1 MSAAADRTD
10 IKPQIL
16 AALEIMHKKEVAD
29 KQPFK
34 ARAYKKAMDGIK
46 LIDKI
51 TSYEDVEGIEGIGKK
66 IEEKIKEILE
76 TGKLASA
83 ERAEASHKPHE
94 ELMGVYGIGPS
105 KASELIDDGIISVE
119 MLRAAVKKNPSLLN
133 DKQKIGLLYYEDL
146 LKRIPYE
153 EMLEHQTILQELLP
167 EEIDGTNDME
177 IVGSFRREAPD
188 SGDIDVLIRVKEG
201 QTSGKLLIEYIKMM
215 EGFGYLRATLA
226 QGDKKFMGICQM
238 PGHPARRLDILMTPE
253 NEYPYAILYFTGSDT
268 FNIAMRQYALEKGY
282 TMNEHA
288 LQPLAAKLQGSSS
301 AGTEHKLTPIGSKLL
316 QGSSSAG
323 TEHGLTKLIK
333 TSADVPEMKTEKD
346 IFRFLK
352 VKYVEP
358 KDRKS
363 GAVLTPYK
371 KIKFVYEESE

>member
-1 MSAAADRTD
+1 MSTSKPAIVSAAVTESPD

-16 AALEIMHKKEVAD
+16 AALEIMRKKEIAD
-29 KQPFK
+29 KEPFK

-46 LIDKI
+46 LLDKV
-51 TSYEDVEGIEGIGKK
+51 TSYEDVEGIGGIGKK

-83 ERAEASHKPHE
+83 ERAAASHKPHE
-94 ELMGVYGIGPS
+94 ELMNVYGIGPA
-105 KASELIDDGIISVE
+105 KASDLISDGITSVE
-119 MLRAAVKKNPSLLN
+119 MLRAAVKKNPGLLN

-146 LKRIPYE
+146 IKRIPYE
-153 EMLEHQTILQELLP
+153 EMLEHQSILQELLP

-177 IVGSFRREAPD
+177 IVGSFRRESPD

-201 QTSGKLLIEYIKMM
+201 QNPGKLLIEYIKMM

-226 QGDKKFMGICQM
+226 QGDKKYMGICQL
-238 PGHPARRLDILMTPE
+238 PGQPARRLDILMTPE
-253 NEYPYAILYFTGSDT
+253 NEYAYAVLYFTGSDT

-282 TMNEHA
+282 TLN
-288 LQPLAAKLQGSSS
+288 
-301 AGTEHKLTPIGSKLL
+301 EHKLTKLL
-316 QGSSSAG
+316 
-323 TEHGLTKLIK
+323 K
-333 TSADVPEMKTEKD
+333 TAADVPEMKTERD

-352 VKYVEP
+352 VNYVEP

-363 GAVLTPYK
+363 GAVLTPYRK
-371 KIKFVYEESE
+371 MKFVYEESE